1 MHKLFDGKNK
11 AWKKALS
18 AFLVGAALILL
29 IFAIVKFP
37 SISSYVGGVVKAMA
51 AFIYGFVLAFIC
63 NPIYTKLH
71 KYVFKFVDIKKPH
84 PRIRNLLSIITT
96 YLIFAIIIAIV
107 VRAVIPE
114 ILENWEELV
123 GNAETYIKDLY
134 EFARSTLEKLNIE
147 DPDKT
152 IQDFLLKLLNM
163 LNITNVTSNESTDIM
178 EAIVDGVVA
187 KVTDFAAGAF
197 SHIFSF
203 IVGFILSFY
212 FLLSKNELISKVK
225 RALIAMFSEKTY
237 KRISHF
243 TKYTNQTFGKYLLG
257 AICDAVLV
265 GCVVTLVL
273 TIFKFPYA
281 ALIGLVCGV
290 TNVIPFY
297 GPFIGAIPSA
307 ILIFLQTPGDT
318 MDKFWKVLGFVI
330 IILVIQ
336 QIDGNIIAPHIQG
349 EATGLSPIMVIAAVT
364 FCSHVFGFVGMLI
377 GVPVV
382 AVIAYIINCYIES
395 RLKNK
400 NLPTKIEYYDVGI
413 DVHNTD
419 FTSVYDENEITREI
433 NIQAMKNE
441 TEIDGKLDTSEIDL
455 SQSSTYDSVTITVPV
470 KVTKK
475 SSENKEDNN
484 K

>member
-1 MHKLFDGKNK
+1 MRKLFDGKSK
-11 AWKKALS
+11 AWQKALY
-18 AFLVGAALILL
+18 AFLVGATLIFLV
-29 IFAIVKFP
+29 FAIVKFP
-37 SISSYVGGVVKAMA
+37 SISSYFGGIVKAMA

-63 NPIYTKLH
+63 NPIYKRLH
-71 KYVFKFVDIKKPH
+71 KYVFKFVDIRKPH
-84 PRIRNLLSIITT
+84 PRIRNLLSIIAT
-96 YLIFAIIIAIV
+96 YLIFAVIIAIV
-107 VRAVIPE
+107 VRAVVPE
-114 ILENWEELV
+114 ILDNWEELV
-123 GNAETYIKDLY
+123 SNVSKYISDLY
-134 EFARSTLEKLNIE
+134 NYAIEILEKFEVE

-163 LNITNVTSNESTDIM
+163 LNITSVNSSESTDIM
-178 EAIVDGVVA
+178 QAIIDGVVG
-187 KVTDFAAGAF
+187 KVTSIVAGAF

-203 IVGFILSFY
+203 VVGFILSFY
-212 FLLSKNELISKVK
+212 FLLSKNELIAKVK
-225 RALIAMFSEKTY
+225 RALIALFSEKTY

-243 TKYTNQTFGKYLLG
+243 TKYTNNTFGKYILG
-257 AICDAVLV
+257 ALCDAVLV

-297 GPFIGAIPSA
+297 GPFIGAIPSGV
-307 ILIFLQTPGDT
+307 LIFLQTPGDT
-318 MDKFWKVLGFVI
+318 MDKFWKVLAFAV

-382 AVIAYIINCYIES
+382 AVLSYMLNCFIES
-395 RLKNK
+395 KLKKK
-400 NLPTKIEYYDVGI
+400 NLPTSIECYDVGI

-419 FTSVYDENEITREI
+419 FSSVYDENEMTREI
-433 NIQAMKNE
+433 SIAQAQA
-441 TEIDGKLDTSEIDL
+441 TID
-455 SQSSTYDSVTITVPV
+455 V
-470 KVTKK
+470 KSNAVEAN
-475 SSENKEDNN
+475 SSENAPAEPITITIPVKLSRREQENKMDNE

>member
-1 MHKLFDGKNK
+1 MHKFFDGKNK
-11 AWKKALS
+11 AWKKALY
-18 AFLVGAALILL
+18 AFLVGASL
-29 IFAIVKFP
+29 IFLLFAIIKFP

-63 NPIYTKLH
+63 NPIYKRLH
-71 KYVFKFVDIKKPH
+71 KYVFRFVDIRKPH

-96 YLIFAIIIAIV
+96 YLIFGVVIAIV

-123 GNAETYIKDLY
+123 GNIGTYIEELY
-134 EFARSTLEKLNIE
+134 NFAKETLVSFNVE

-163 LNITNVTSNESTDIM
+163 LNITNVSSTESTDIM
-178 EAIVDGVVA
+178 QAIIDGVVD
-187 KVTDFAAGAF
+187 KVSSLAAGAF

-203 IVGFILSFY
+203 VVGFILSFY
-212 FLLSKNELISKVK
+212 FLLSKNSLIAKVK
-225 RALIAMFSEKTY
+225 RALIALFSEKTY

-243 TKYTNQTFGKYLLG
+243 TKYTNETFGKYILG

-307 ILIFLQTPGDT
+307 VLIFLQTPGDT
-318 MDKFWKVLGFVI
+318 MDKFWKVLAFVV

-364 FCSHVFGFVGMLI
+364 FCSHVFGFIGMLI

-395 RLKNK
+395 KLKKK
-400 NLPTKIEYYDVGI
+400 NLPTNIECYDVGI

-419 FTSVYDENEITREI
+419 FSSVYDENEMTREI
-433 NIQAMKNE
+433 SIP
-441 TEIDGKLDTSEIDL
+441 TEKVEAELDGKVNTSEIDL
-455 SQSSTYDSVTITVPV
+455 SNTKSAEPITITIPV
-470 KVTKK
+470 KFSKK
-475 SSENKEDNN
+475 DLENKDED
-484 K
+484 

>member
-1 MHKLFDGKNK
+1 MRKLFDGKSK
-11 AWKKALS
+11 AWQKALY
-18 AFLVGAALILL
+18 AFLVGATLIFLV
-29 IFAIVKFP
+29 FAIVKFP
-37 SISSYVGGVVKAMA
+37 SISSYFGGIVKAMA

-63 NPIYTKLH
+63 NPIYKRLH
-71 KYVFKFVDIKKPH
+71 KYVFKFVDIRKPH

-96 YLIFAIIIAIV
+96 YLIFAVIIAIV

-114 ILENWEELV
+114 ILDNYEELV
-123 GNAETYIKDLY
+123 SNVSTYISELY
-134 EFARSTLEKLNIE
+134 NYAVEILEKLEVEN
-147 DPDKT
+147 PDKT

-163 LNITNVTSNESTDIM
+163 LNITNVSSSDSTDIM
-178 EAIVDGVVA
+178 QAIIDGVVG
-187 KVTDFAAGAF
+187 KVTSIVAGAF
-197 SHIFSF
+197 SHVFSF

-212 FLLSKNELISKVK
+212 FLLSKNELIAKIK
-225 RALIAMFSEKTY
+225 RALIALFPERTY

-243 TKYTNQTFGKYLLG
+243 TKYTSNTFGKYILG
-257 AICDAVLV
+257 ALCDAVLV

-297 GPFIGAIPSA
+297 GPFIGAIPSGV
-307 ILIFLQTPGDT
+307 LIFLQTPGDT
-318 MDKFWKVLGFVI
+318 MDKFWKVLAFAV

-382 AVIAYIINCYIES
+382 AVLSYMLNCFIES
-395 RLKNK
+395 KLKKK
-400 NLPTKIEYYDVGI
+400 NLPTSIECYDVGI

-419 FTSVYDENEITREI
+419 FSSVYDENEMTREI
-433 NIQAMKNE
+433 NISE
-441 TEIDGKLDTSEIDL
+441 TKSEIDVKSNTSEADL
-455 SQSSTYDSVTITVPV
+455 TEKASAEPITITIPV
-470 KVTKK
+470 KFSKREQ
-475 SSENKEDNN
+475 ENKIDNE

>member
-1 MHKLFDGKNK
+1 MHKFFDGKNK
-11 AWKKALS
+11 TWKKALY
-18 AFLVGAALILL
+18 AFLVGASL
-29 IFAIVKFP
+29 IFLFFAIIKFP
-37 SISSYVGGVVKAMA
+37 SISSYVGGIVKAMA

-63 NPIYTKLH
+63 NPIYKRLH
-71 KYVFKFVDIKKPH
+71 KYVFRFVDIRKPH

-96 YLIFAIIIAIV
+96 YLIFGIIIAIV

-123 GNAETYIKDLY
+123 SNVGTYIEDLY
-134 EFARSTLEKLNIE
+134 TFAKETLIRFEVEN
-147 DPDKT
+147 PDKI

-163 LNITNVTSNESTDIM
+163 LNITNVSSNDSTDIM
-178 EAIVDGVVA
+178 QAIIDGVVG
-187 KVTDFAAGAF
+187 KVSGIVAGAF

-212 FLLSKNELISKVK
+212 FLLSKNDLIARVK

-243 TKYTNQTFGKYLLG
+243 TKYTNETFGKYILG
-257 AICDAVLV
+257 ALCDAVLV

-307 ILIFLQTPGDT
+307 VLIFLQTPGDT
-318 MDKFWKVLGFVI
+318 MDKFWKVLAFVV

-364 FCSHVFGFVGMLI
+364 FCSHVFGFIGMLI

-382 AVIAYIINCYIES
+382 AVISYIINCYIENK
-395 RLKNK
+395 LKKK
-400 NLPTKIEYYDVGI
+400 NLPTNVECYDVGI

-419 FTSVYDENEITREI
+419 FSSVYDENEMTREI
-433 NIQAMKNE
+433 SISTEK
-441 TEIDGKLDTSEIDL
+441 TEIDIDGKVDTSEIDI
-455 SQSSTYDSVTITVPV
+455 SNTKSADPITITIPV
-470 KVTKK
+470 KFSKK
-475 SSENKEDNN
+475 DIDDKDED
-484 K
+484 

>member
-1 MHKLFDGKNK
+1 MHKFFDGKNK
-11 AWKKALS
+11 AWKKALY
-18 AFLVGAALILL
+18 AFLVGASL
-29 IFAIVKFP
+29 IFLLFAIIKFP

-63 NPIYTKLH
+63 NPIYKRLH
-71 KYVFKFVDIKKPH
+71 KYVFRFVDIRKPH
-84 PRIRNLLSIITT
+84 PQIRNLLSIITT
-96 YLIFAIIIAIV
+96 YLIFGVIIAIV

-123 GNAETYIKDLY
+123 GNIGTYIEDLY
-134 EFARSTLEKLNIE
+134 NFAKETLVRFNVEN
-147 DPDKT
+147 PDKT

-163 LNITNVTSNESTDIM
+163 LNITNVSSTESTDIM
-178 EAIVDGVVA
+178 QAIIDGVVD
-187 KVTDFAAGAF
+187 KVSSFVAGAF

-212 FLLSKNELISKVK
+212 FLLSKNSLIAKVK

-243 TKYTNQTFGKYLLG
+243 TKYTNETFGKYILG
-257 AICDAVLV
+257 ALCDAVLV

-307 ILIFLQTPGDT
+307 VLIFLQTPGDT
-318 MDKFWKVLGFVI
+318 MDKFWKVLAFVV

-364 FCSHVFGFVGMLI
+364 FCSHVFGFIGMLI

-395 RLKNK
+395 KLKKK
-400 NLPTKIEYYDVGI
+400 NLPTNIECYDVGI

-419 FTSVYDENEITREI
+419 FSSVYDENEMTREI
-433 NIQAMKNE
+433 SIP
-441 TEIDGKLDTSEIDL
+441 TEKVEAELDGKVNTSEIDL
-455 SQSSTYDSVTITVPV
+455 SNTKAAEPITITIPV
-470 KVTKK
+470 KFSKK
-475 SSENKEDNN
+475 DLENKDED
-484 K
+484 